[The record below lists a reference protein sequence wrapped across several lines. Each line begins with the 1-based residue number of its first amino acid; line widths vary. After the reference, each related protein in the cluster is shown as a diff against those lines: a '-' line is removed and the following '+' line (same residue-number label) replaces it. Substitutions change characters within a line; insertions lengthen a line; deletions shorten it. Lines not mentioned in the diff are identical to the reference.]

1 MTDKENYIIKHFNNK
16 KETVNFYFLRW
27 LAEINKNEKD
37 TNYIC
42 NVIAKYMHGKKIVLP
57 FLDIFVVDNN
67 VYIYTQYP
75 GKWIGEK
82 GKDVD
87 ELQRMINNN
96 KDGELVHD
104 FKLNIIKPTK
114 TNFNTI
120 MNFLRGYNKN
130 NKIFK

>member
-1 MTDKENYIIKHFNNK
+1 MADKENYIIKHFNNK

-37 TNYIC
+37 TNYVC

-87 ELQRMINNN
+87 ELQRMINYN

-104 FKLNIIKPTK
+104 FKLHIIKPNK

-120 MNFLRGYNKN
+120 MNFLNGYKKQNKN
-130 NKIFK
+130 